1 VVEALRTPDD
11 RFRGLPGW
19 DHPPSYVEDLPG
31 YEGLRAHYV
40 DLGPRDAVD
49 TYLLLHGE
57 PTWAYLYRKMIP
69 VSWPLAGGRV
79 VLSIDEKTQ
88 VQALDRTQPLLPI
101 DFGLRETHPRLPAA
115 RCHEPVRR
123 VEHRHR

>member
-1 VVEALRTPDD
+1 MEKPDGRGVAHSDD

-19 DHPPSYVEDLPG
+19 GHAASYVEDLPG
-31 YEGLRAHYV
+31 YEGLRAHDV

-69 VSWPLAGGRV
+69 VFVAAGGRV
-79 VLSIDEKTQ
+79 V
-88 VQALDRTQPLLPI
+88 
-101 DFGLRETHPRLPAA
+101 G
-115 RCHEPVRR
+115 
-123 VEHRHR
+123 

>member
-31 YEGLRAHYV
+31 YEGLRIHYV

-57 PTWAYLYRKMIP
+57 PTWAFLYRKMIP
-69 VSWPLAGGRV
+69 VFMAAGGRAGGV
-79 VLSIDEKTQ
+79 V
-88 VQALDRTQPLLPI
+88 DR
-101 DFGLRETHPRLPAA
+101 REDPSPGVGSHPAA
-115 RCHEPVRR
+115 AADRLRAPRNAPTTTSGTAPRTCSPR
-123 VEHRHR
+123 